1 VDEEAEGLERK
12 AVTASSPEVIEVDA
26 TPCTEAYEEAED
38 RMVTSGGKKYGSTE
52 FASGKKGRKLG
63 RQSSDKSTK

>member
-1 VDEEAEGLERK
+1 MDEEAEGLERK

-26 TPCTEAYEEAED
+26 TPCTEGYEEAAD